1 MTTATPRRPLA
12 SLLEVPPIRDL
23 RPPAWFERL
32 PRRAGTAG
40 VVVVLVAVSAFL
52 RTRALG
58 GELWFNEATATG
70 IASHSLSEL
79 PGVLRRGGSS
89 PLYYLLLHFW
99 IDAFGS
105 GASATHTLSLLFGL
119 VTIPAAMWTGQ
130 SLFGRRAGF
139 MAAALFA
146 FSAFLTRYAQET
158 QMYELMVLL
167 GLLATAGFL
176 HGFVYRRRRWL
187 WLLAISLTAMLYTQV
202 AAVLFWFGAAVAL
215 VPVYISSDDRRG
227 ILRDA
232 AIAFAPATI
241 LYLPWLPTTIYQV
254 VHATAGWHYTP
265 LLGATVPS
273 TLLGGER
280 VDVTLLVA
288 AVIGLV
294 PLLARSNRR
303 TPDATAMW
311 VLIALPVAA
320 LALAR
325 VSSVIAP
332 VWATRYFAPVVAPLL
347 LLGAYSSARA
357 RVLGM
362 VAIVLC
368 IGFLADPSSFAPSYK
383 SDMQDVAGEIGPLLH
398 KSDLVVVGQPE
409 QTTLAWYYLPGGLR
423 YANTAGVVSDP
434 SYMNWSDALARLRR
448 AGPQATLGALVAS
461 LKPGQQLLYVR
472 PLTEGTQNWDAPWTQ
487 LVRRRSA
494 QWGAILTSDVAAGTL
509 KPVAWAPHNYRGAC
523 CVADSAMLYQ
533 KAS

>member
-1 MTTATPRRPLA
+1 MATATPRRSLA
-12 SLLEVPPIRDL
+12 ALLEVPPIRDVH
-23 RPPAWFERL
+23 PPAWFERL
-32 PRRAGTAG
+32 PRRVGAGG
-40 VVVVLVAVSAFL
+40 VLLVLVAISALL

-79 PGVLRRGGSS
+79 PGVLRRGGAS

-105 GASATHTLSLLFGL
+105 GASATHALSLLFGL
-119 VTIPAAMWTGQ
+119 LTIPVAMWTGQ

-139 MAAALFA
+139 MAAVLFA
-146 FSAFLTRYAQET
+146 FSSFLTRYAQET
-158 QMYELMVLL
+158 QCYELMVLL

-187 WLLAISLTAMLYTQV
+187 WLLALSLAAMLYTQG
-202 AAVLFWFGAAVAL
+202 AAVLFWFAAAVAI
-215 VPVYISSDDRRG
+215 VPVYICSDDRRG

-232 AIAFAPATI
+232 AISFAAATI

-254 VHATAGWHYTP
+254 VHVTAAWHYTP

-273 TLLGGER
+273 VLLGGER

-288 AVIGLV
+288 AVIGVV
-294 PLLARSNRR
+294 PLLGRSSRR
-303 TPDATAMW
+303 TPDAAAMW
-311 VLIALPVAA
+311 VLIAVPVAA

-325 VSSVIAP
+325 VSSLFAP
-332 VWATRYFAPVVAPLL
+332 VWASRYFAPAVAPLL

-357 RVLGM
+357 RVLGV

-398 KSDLVVVGQPE
+398 EDDLVVVAQPE

-423 YANTAGVVSDP
+423 YASTAGVVSDP
-434 SYMNWSDALARLRR
+434 RYMNWADALMRLRDTN
-448 AGPQATLGALVAS
+448 PQATLTALVAS

-472 PLTEGTQNWDAPWTQ
+472 PLTEGAQNWHAPWTQ

-494 QWGAILTSDVAAGTL
+494 QWGEILTSDVAAGTL
-509 KPVAWAPHNYRGAC
+509 KSVAWAPHYYRGAC
-523 CVADSAMLYQ
+523 CVADSAMLYR